1 MDPITL
7 TIIICFAGFFVVYG
21 ISKGVEAVIV
31 ETGFVETLLLMISIF
46 FSPLFAI
53 RKTFEDDEFNTVG
66 KIAMSISK
74 FLLITLFSTS
84 AFVLTVGLLLIFL
97 ITLPFKMLL
106 QCIFLNKESWFINK
120 YKKARTEEKMEFQLN
135 LE

>member
-74 FLLITLFSTS
+74 FLLITPFSTS